1 MKPPTIRVVF
11 DRKKTA
17 TKTKKSAV
25 YIEVLYDRK
34 RVYFSTGIKLYAGQ
48 YDVAKGVVNCADSF
62 LYNEQIESVKKRI
75 QSYILQSLK
84 SGWGFSLSTLR
95 DLMDNKHLTNNFLQY
110 IENRI
115 ETRKDLRP
123 NTIKSHRSSLH
134 VLQDFGGIVEF
145 SDITPENIRRF
156 DVWLHERYDNQV
168 SVYTYH
174 KGLKLYIN
182 DAIRHGLLQDNPYR
196 LITIPRGKT
205 KARKHLDEDM
215 LLAIRDA
222 TMPNESLSKVR
233 DLFLFQCYT
242 GMAYADMMK
251 FDFSTAKLRNG
262 KYIIVDTRVK
272 TNEDF
277 YIVLLTPAVEILK
290 RYDFQLPKITNQQ
303 YNLRLKAVADYAK
316 LTTNLT
322 SHMARHTFAVYC
334 LNHGIEI
341 ETLAKMM
348 GHTNIQTTQIYAKIV
363 NSTIEKAFDKLE
375 DSLIEK

>member
-1 MKPPTIRVVF
+1 MNLPTIRVIF
-11 DRKKTA
+11 DRKKVA
-17 TKTKKSAV
+17 SKTRKGTIH
-25 YIEVLYDRK
+25 IEVLYNRK
-34 RVYFSTGIKLYAGQ
+34 RAYFSTGVKLYAGQ
-48 YDVAKGVVNCADSF
+48 YDEVKGIINCPDSF
-62 LYNEQIESVKKRI
+62 FYNERIESLKKRI
-75 QSYILQSLK
+75 QSYIMQSAK
-84 SGWGFSLSTLR
+84 SGWGFSFSTLR
-95 DLMDNKHLTNNFLQY
+95 DLMNNKQLTNNFLQY
-110 IENRI
+110 IEERI

-123 NTIKSHRSSLH
+123 NTLKNHRSTLH

-145 SDITPENIRRF
+145 SDINPENIRMF
-156 DVWLHERYDNQV
+156 DVWLHGRYDNQI
-168 SVYTYH
+168 SVYTHH

-205 KARKHLDEDM
+205 KARKYLDEDM

-262 KYIIVDTRVK
+262 KYVVVDTRVK

-316 LTTNLT
+316 LNVNVT

-334 LNHGIEI
+334 LNHGIAI

-348 GHTNIQTTQIYAKIV
+348 GHADIHTTQIYAKIV